1 MKQPALLRTALALA
15 LLLPLVQV
23 AACAGPGYYAQA
35 ISGHLGL
42 MRGRQEISKI
52 LAAGDTDPELAH
64 KLELALEI
72 REFATA
78 QLGLPDNGSYTRFVR
93 TGREAVT
100 WNVVATPELSLEPRR
115 WCFLVAGCV
124 PYRGY
129 FEQEAA
135 TRFAGRLATDDLDVA
150 VSPAVA
156 YSTLGWFEDP
166 LLDTMLRY
174 RDERLAAV
182 MFHELAHQQL
192 YLRGDTVFNE
202 SYASFVEEIGVA
214 LWLRSAGRE
223 DRLTQWQDQQRA
235 SAQFDALLL
244 RARTALAELYAG
256 HAEDERKRQAKAE
269 IFDQLQLDYRSMV
282 RESWQGHDFFGGW
295 FSSAPNNARLALL
308 ASYRGGVCAFSSL
321 YRDAG
326 RNLREFH
333 ARAAAQAAL
342 AADARRAWLEQPCPP
357 VASQVDL

>member
-1 MKQPALLRTALALA
+1 VFA
-15 LLLPLVQV
+15 LLLPLLQL

-42 MRGRQEISKI
+42 MWRRQEIPEI
-52 LAAGDTDPELAH
+52 LAASDTDPELARQ
-64 KLELALEI
+64 LELAHKL
-72 REFATA
+72 RQFASA
-78 QLGLPDNGSYTRFVR
+78 QLGLPDNGSYTRFAR

-100 WNVVATPELSLEPRR
+100 WNVIATPELSLEPRR

-129 FEQEAA
+129 FEHEAA
-135 TRFAGRLATDDLDVA
+135 LRFADRLAEDGLDVA

-166 LLDTMLRY
+166 LLDTMLHY
-174 RDERLAAV
+174 REEQLAAV
-182 MFHELAHQQL
+182 IFHELSHQML
-192 YLRGDTVFNE
+192 YVRGDTVFNE
-202 SYASFVEEIGVA
+202 SYASFVEEIGVT

-223 DRLTQWQDQQRA
+223 DRLANWQDQQQA

-244 RARTALAELYAG
+244 RARAALAALYAG
-256 HAEDERKRQAKAE
+256 REDDEQKRRTKAE

-282 RESWQGHDFFGGW
+282 RDSWQGRDFFGGW
-295 FSSAPNNARLALL
+295 FSSTVNNARLALL
-308 ASYRGGVCAFSSL
+308 ASYRGGVCAFSVL
-321 YRDAG
+321 YRDSG
-326 RNLREFH
+326 QDLQRFH

-342 AADARRAWLEQPCPP
+342 AADARRTWLEQPCPP